1 MNYKPDKKPGI
12 LQWAESDRPREKMRD
27 LGRKALSDAELL
39 GILIATGNRN
49 ETAVDLGKRLMSK
62 ANNDL
67 NQLAKMKLN
76 EMCQVPGIGP
86 AKAITIMAALE
97 LGRRRPESEIPFHET
112 QLRSSGAIYRYIR
125 PILLDEEIEQFWI
138 ILLNHSLVPIRKIK
152 IAEGG
157 ISNVIVDQRRI
168 FHEALQVLAS
178 QIVLVHNHPSG
189 KLEPSAED
197 KRVTKSIVQSGEI
210 LQIRVLDH
218 LIVSNQGYF
227 SFMDEGIL

>member
-1 MNYKPDKKPGI
+1 MNFKPDKKPGI
-12 LQWAESDRPREKMRD
+12 LQWAESDRPREKLRD

-49 ETAVDLGKRLMSK
+49 ETAVDLGKRLLAK
-62 ANNDL
+62 AGNDL

-86 AKAITIMAALE
+86 AKALTIMAALE
-97 LGRRRPESEIPFHET
+97 LGRRRPESEVPFRET
-112 QLRSSGAIYRYIR
+112 QLRSSYEMFQYIR
-125 PILLDEEIEQFWI
+125 PTLLDEEVEQFWI

-157 ISNVIVDQRRI
+157 IANVFVDQRRI
-168 FHEALQVLAS
+168 FHEALQVLSS

-189 KLEPSAED
+189 KLEPSPED
-197 KRVTKSIVQSGEI
+197 KRMTASIVQSGEF

-218 LIVSNQGYF
+218 LIVSNEGYF
-227 SFMDEGIL
+227 SFLDQGLL